1 MLQEKS
7 NVSVLEPPS
16 EKVPAPAHAAPPKR
30 PSVASRVLGWIGH
43 AVPTILALGAVGAL
57 VLVGQRTGW
66 RLPKFSTL
74 MGNTAA
80 EKDDWC
86 EEHSVP
92 ESLCVE
98 CMKGCMQRGK
108 EYGWCK
114 VHGVSECPLEHPDV
128 AQLPS
133 PPTITQEDLDR
144 ARRALE
150 FAPRVENNSKCT
162 LHQRRIQFTSAE
174 VLTWLGIDVVPV
186 SQAPIAET
194 VTANGEIGFDP
205 TLVARLS
212 PRAGGTLWRV
222 EKQVGDKVKKGEV
235 LALVDAADV
244 GKAKAEF
251 QQALVNLD
259 LKTQTLAKLKELA
272 GLTASAQSVEE
283 AKAAVA
289 EAEVRLL
296 AAQQTLINLGLP
308 MRVEDYKKL
317 APADVA
323 HQMRFLGLPRDLV
336 KEVARQTFSSN
347 LIALVAP
354 FDGEVIIREGVVG
367 ETVDPTKVLFVVADT
382 RRMWLTL
389 QVRLEDAER
398 IKPDQSVRFRHEG
411 HSSWDTGKVAW
422 VSPAVDEKTRT
433 VPVRVELPNPD
444 GRHHARTFG
453 TAQIVVREEPKAV
466 VVPSEAVHWEG
477 DCHVVFV
484 RDKNFDQSE
493 YKVFHV
499 RKVRPGAKNV
509 TPSGSV
515 TEIIAGV
522 LPGELVATTNSGIL
536 RGELLKNNLGAG

>member
-1 MLQEKS
+1 MLQDTS

-16 EKVPAPAHAAPPKR
+16 EKAPTPAHAAPPKR
-30 PSVASRVLGWIGH
+30 PSVASRVLGWTGH
-43 AVPTILALGAVGAL
+43 AVPTILALAAVGAL
-57 VLVGQRTGW
+57 VFVGQRTGW
-66 RLPKFSTL
+66 RMPKFSML

-92 ESLCVE
+92 DSQCVE
-98 CMKGCMQRGK
+98 CVKGCMPRGK

-133 PPTITQEDLDR
+133 PPTVTQEDRDR
-144 ARRALE
+144 AQRALE
-150 FAPRVENNSKCT
+150 FAPRVENNSKCK

-174 VLTWLGIDVVPV
+174 ALTRLGIGVVPV

-212 PRAGGTLWRV
+212 SRVGGTLWRV
-222 EKQVGDKVKKGEV
+222 EKQVGDKVKKGEI
-235 LALVDAADV
+235 LALVDAADM

-259 LKTQTLAKLKELA
+259 LKTQTFVKLKELA
-272 GLTASAQSVEE
+272 GLTASEQSVED

-296 AAQQTLINLGLP
+296 AARQTLINLGLP

-323 HQMRFLGLPRDLV
+323 RQMQFLGLPTDLA
-336 KEVARQTFSSN
+336 KEVAQRTSSSN

-354 FDGEVIIREGVVG
+354 FDGEVIVREGVAG

-398 IKPDQSVRFRHEG
+398 IKPGQSVQFRHEG

-422 VSPAVDEKTRT
+422 VSPAVDEKSRT
-433 VPVRVELPNPD
+433 VPVRVEFPNPD

-453 TAQIVVREEPKAV
+453 TAQVVLRQEPKAV
-466 VVPSEAVHWEG
+466 VVPSAAVHWEG

-484 RDKNFDQSE
+484 RDKDFEKSDF
-493 YKVFHV
+493 KVFHV
-499 RKVRPGAKNV
+499 RKVRPGAKDV
-509 TPSGSV
+509 TASGPV
-515 TEIIAGV
+515 TEIVAGV

>member
-1 MLQEKS
+1 MLEDTS

-16 EKVPAPAHAAPPKR
+16 PTAQAPVPAAEKR
-30 PSVASRVLGWIGH
+30 PSLPSRVLGWAGH
-43 AVPTILALGAVGAL
+43 AVPTLLALAAVGAL

-66 RLPKFSTL
+66 RMPKFSALT
-74 MGNTAA
+74 GNTAV

-92 ESLCVE
+92 DSQCVE
-98 CMKGCMQRGK
+98 CVKGCMPRGK

-114 VHGVSECPLEHPDV
+114 LHGVSECPLEHPDV
-128 AQLPS
+128 AQLSS

-144 ARRALE
+144 AQRALS
-150 FAPRVENNSKCT
+150 FAPRVENNSKCK

-174 VLTWLGIDVVPV
+174 AVTRLGIEVSPV
-186 SQAPIAET
+186 SQASIAET

-212 PRAGGTLWRV
+212 SRAGGTLWQV

-259 LKTQTLAKLKELA
+259 LKAQTLAKLKELA
-272 GLTASAQSVEE
+272 GLTASEQSVEE

-289 EAEVRLL
+289 EGEVRLL
-296 AAQQTLINLGLP
+296 AARQTLVNLGLP
-308 MRVEDYKKL
+308 VRVEDYKKL

-323 HQMRFLGLPRDLV
+323 RQMQFLGLPTDLA
-336 KEVARQTFSSN
+336 KEVARRTSSSN

-354 FDGEVIIREGVVG
+354 FDGEVIVREGVSG
-367 ETVDPTKVLFVVADT
+367 ETVDPAKVLFVVADT

-389 QVRLEDAER
+389 QVRLEDAQR
-398 IKPDQSVRFRHEG
+398 VKVGQPVQFRHEG
-411 HSSWDTGKVAW
+411 HSSWDTGTVAW

-433 VPVRVELPNPD
+433 VPVRVEFPNPD

-453 TAQIVVREEPKAV
+453 TAQVVLRQEPKAV
-466 VVPSEAVHWEG
+466 VVPSAAIHWEG

-484 RDKNFDQSE
+484 RDKDFEKSDF
-493 YKVFHV
+493 KVFHV
-499 RKVRPGAKNV
+499 RKVRPGAKDV
-509 TPSGSV
+509 DGGRPV